1 MDEAKADYE
10 LIDGVKCYAPEMALE
25 NQDFSGESFQFLY
38 EAEEKNFW
46 FVSRNTIIQHL
57 IKKYVGVDQPKS
69 ILEIGCG
76 TGYVL
81 KGIRKRFRNF
91 SLTGAEIYLKGIEF
105 ARKRLPD
112 VEFIQLNATA
122 MPFRDTFDAIG
133 AFDVLEHIEADT
145 AVMRN
150 VHQALKPGG
159 HFLITVPQ
167 YMSMWSVLDDMACH
181 KRRYTRKE
189 MVGKLKESGFDVVYV
204 GSFVFTLFPLM
215 AISRVLKKNKKA
227 EAPTQANLAE
237 LSELQLPNW
246 MNTLFSGA
254 MKLDEFLIGRGV
266 SLPFGGSLVVV
277 AKKAPGMIDP

>member
-1 MDEAKADYE
+1 MDEAKVDYE

-57 IKKYVGVDQPKS
+57 VKKYVGVNQPKS

-81 KGIRKRFRNF
+81 KGIRKQFPNL

-122 MPFRDTFDAIG
+122 IPFRETFDAIG
-133 AFDVLEHIEADT
+133 AFDVLEHIEADV

-181 KRRYTRKE
+181 KRRYSREE
-189 MVGKLKESGFDVVYV
+189 MFRKLKESRFDVVYV

-215 AISRVLKKNKKA
+215 ALSRLLKKDKKA

-277 AKKAPGMIDP
+277 AKKSS

>member
-1 MDEAKADYE
+1 MEVTYQVIE
-10 LIDGVKCYAPEMALE
+10 GVKCYAPELALE

-46 FVSRNTIIQHL
+46 FVSRNTVIQQL
-57 IKKYVGVDQPKS
+57 VSKYVGASEPKS
-69 ILEIGCG
+69 VLEIGCG

-81 KGIRKRFRNF
+81 KGIRERFRHF
-91 SLTGAEIYLKGIEF
+91 RLTGAEIYLKGIEF
-105 ARKRLPD
+105 AQQRLPD

-122 MPFRDTFDAIG
+122 IPFRETFDVVG
-133 AFDVLEHIEADT
+133 AFDVLEHIDDDT

-159 HFLITVPQ
+159 HFMISVPQ

-181 KRRYTRKE
+181 KRRYTRRE
-189 MVGKLKESGFDVVYV
+189 MVGKLEKSGFEIAYV
-204 GSFVFTLFPLM
+204 SAFVFTLFPLM
-215 AISRVLKKNKKA
+215 AISRLLKKNKQAQPATK
-227 EAPTQANLAE
+227 ANLAE

-246 MNTLFSGA
+246 LNALFSGA
-254 MKLDEFLIGRGV
+254 MKVDEFLIKHGF

-277 AKKAPGMIDP
+277 ALKK